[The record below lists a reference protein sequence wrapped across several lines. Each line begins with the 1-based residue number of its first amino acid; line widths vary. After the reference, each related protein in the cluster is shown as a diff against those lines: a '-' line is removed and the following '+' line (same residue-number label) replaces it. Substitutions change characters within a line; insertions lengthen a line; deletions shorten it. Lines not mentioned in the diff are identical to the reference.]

1 MIMLQELALSEF
13 YNVGDYHDLDKYSSG
28 LYFFYN
34 DDNELMYVGNSEHLL
49 SRVRG
54 HITGNEHTGD
64 IKHNFKKYR
73 FAILEDAVDRD
84 IYETWY
90 INLWK
95 PALNTAKVFTYYTQR
110 FERQYNPAYV
120 KRKEEQEKEMYELK
134 CRAIENNLYLI

>member
-1 MIMLQELALSEF
+1 MLPELPLSDF
-13 YNVGDYHDLDKYSSG
+13 YNVGDYRDLDKYSSG

-34 DDNELMYVGNSEHLL
+34 IDSELMYVGNSEHLL
-49 SRVRG
+49 SRIRG

-73 FAILEDAVDRD
+73 FAILEDPVDRD

-95 PALNTAKVFTYYTQR
+95 PVLNTAKVFTYQTQR
-110 FERQYNPAYV
+110 YEKDYNPIYAAQ
-120 KRKEEQEKEMYELK
+120 KKKTDELL
-134 CRAIENNLYLI
+134 AEFVNNHMHLNLC

>member
-1 MIMLQELALSEF
+1 MIMLPELSLSDF
-13 YNVGDYHDLDKYSSG
+13 YNVGDYRDLGKHSSG

-34 DDNELMYVGNSEHLL
+34 DDFELMYVGNSEHLL

-54 HITGNEHTGD
+54 HITGNGHTND

-73 FAILEDAVDRD
+73 FVILEDPVDRD

-95 PALNTAKVFTYYTQR
+95 PVLNTAKVFTYQTKRY
-110 FERQYNPAYV
+110 EEDYNPIYAAQ
-120 KRKEEQEKEMYELK
+120 KKNTDELVAEFVSK
-134 CRAIENNLYLI
+134 HMHLNLC

>member
-1 MIMLQELALSEF
+1 MIMLQELSLSEF

-54 HITGNEHTGD
+54 HVTGNEHTGD

-73 FAILEDAVDRD
+73 FAILEDPVDRD

-95 PALNTAKVFTYYTQR
+95 PVLNTAKVFTYRTKRY
-110 FERQYNPAYV
+110 EEDYNPIYV
-120 KRKEEQEKEMYELK
+120 AKKKKTDELVAEFV
-134 CRAIENNLYLI
+134 CNHMRLNLR

>member
-1 MIMLQELALSEF
+1 MIMLQELSLSEF

-28 LYFFYN
+28 IYFFYN

-54 HITGNEHTGD
+54 HVTGNEHTGD

-73 FAILEDAVDRD
+73 FAILEDPVDRD

-95 PALNTAKVFTYYTQR
+95 PVLNTAKVFTYQTRRY
-110 FERQYNPAYV
+110 EEDYNPIYATQ
-120 KRKEEQEKEMYELK
+120 KKKTDELLAEFVSNHM
-134 CRAIENNLYLI
+134 RLNLR

>member
-1 MIMLQELALSEF
+1 MIMLPELPLSDF
-13 YNVGDYHDLDKYSSG
+13 YNVGDYRDLDKYSSG

-34 DDNELMYVGNSEHLL
+34 IDSELMYVGNSEHLL
-49 SRVRG
+49 SRIRG

-73 FAILEDAVDRD
+73 FAILEDPVDRD

-95 PALNTAKVFTYYTQR
+95 PVLNTAKVFTYQTQR
-110 FERQYNPAYV
+110 YEKDYNPIYAAQ
-120 KRKEEQEKEMYELK
+120 KKKTDELL
-134 CRAIENNLYLI
+134 AEFVNNHMHLNLC